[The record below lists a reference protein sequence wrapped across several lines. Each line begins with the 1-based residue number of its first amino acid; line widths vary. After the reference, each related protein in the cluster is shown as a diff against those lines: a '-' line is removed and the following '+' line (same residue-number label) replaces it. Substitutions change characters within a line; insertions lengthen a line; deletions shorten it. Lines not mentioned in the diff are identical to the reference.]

1 VSTAAI
7 RRSGVALAAALGLLA
22 LLGILIAGAVA
33 SSTAARRAVWLAQS
47 DAVLAAS
54 ADYALG
60 SVLASWQE
68 SLLFDLPL
76 GVPRTVESTIAQT
89 VPVHVGVT
97 TTRLPDDVLWIVGDA
112 WTGGLDQGRRR
123 FGLVA
128 RFSVPGGPPPA
139 GIVARGGVSIGA
151 GVLTSIDTS
160 GEADCA
166 AGQGPNVI
174 VAPSSTWTT
183 TDSVR
188 VSVDARAAD
197 SATYYLTSRQVASL
211 DSAIGVRRVAGDTTI
226 AGGSYQGIL
235 LVDGALRIAK
245 PVVIVGLVIARGPI
259 EASDSLRLTG
269 AMLSFA
275 SSPQT
280 AISLSSGTIDYAPC
294 IVARELRR
302 ASPPRPVRER
312 SWSEIF

>member
-1 VSTAAI
+1 MI

-60 SVLASWQE
+60 SVLVSWQE

-76 GVPRTVESTIAQT
+76 GVPRTVESTIAQS

-139 GIVARGGVSIGA
+139 GIVARGGVSIGD

-160 GEADCA
+160 GEADCAA

-211 DSAIGVRRVAGDTTI
+211 DSAIGVRRVSGDTTI

>member
-1 VSTAAI
+1 MI
-7 RRSGVALAAALGLLA
+7 RRRGVALAAALGLLA

-47 DAVLAAS
+47 DAVLSAS

-60 SVLASWQE
+60 SVLASWQD

-76 GVPRTVESTIAQT
+76 GVPHSIQSTVAQSL
-89 VPVHVGVT
+89 PVHVAVT
-97 TTRLPDDVLWIVGDA
+97 TTRLPDDLLWLVGDA
-112 WTGGLDQGRRR
+112 WTGGLDEGRRR

-128 RFSVPGGPPPA
+128 RFSVPGRPPPA
-139 GIVARGGVSIGA
+139 GIVARGGVNLA
-151 GVLTSIDTS
+151 DGVRTSIDTS

-166 AGQGPNVI
+166 AAPDGPAVI
-174 VAPSSTWTT
+174 VAPNSVSTMP
-183 TDSVR
+183 DSVR

-197 SATYYLTSRQVASL
+197 SATYYLTSRQVALL

-235 LVDGALRIAK
+235 LVDGALRITK
-245 PVVIVGLVIARGPI
+245 PFAIVGLVIARGSI
-259 EASDSLRLTG
+259 EASDSLRVTG
-269 AMLSFA
+269 AVLSFA
-275 SSPQT
+275 SAQP
-280 AISLSSGTIDYAPC
+280 AISLPSGAIEYAPC
-294 IVARELRR
+294 VVARALRR